1 MFKIK
6 TSLFLKF
13 TLFIF
18 LGTGI
23 VLLILVKVNSSM
35 MRKMLLESRA
45 NYYTVLAENAAS
57 KIDKSFS
64 VACKTVDEAALIF
77 QNQEITRKNAI
88 ALMQRIIKDNDSVF
102 GSAIAL
108 APDMDFESTGYQIL
122 YTCRDNYGNIT
133 TSDRVNTL
141 KAYQSDWFYLPQYL
155 GHSLWCELYS
165 DFETGMLMTT
175 YSVPVFDDGKLQA
188 VITCDLTVDHID
200 SFLSSLNIGEK
211 TESILVSDN
220 GRFIIHPKK
229 EWIMTETFYSLA
241 EESKNQEQQEVLK
254 EIAHDIRVKSS
265 SLYRYYSPYLEETVW
280 LYFNHIS
287 STGWVVGFIVPE
299 SEIFAPI
306 VVMNNKMTL
315 AAIFGIV
322 LLIIPALLISL
333 RITRPLHQICNAT
346 RIISTGDFDF
356 SLPQTKRT
364 DEIGRL
370 IEDFGRMRDSL
381 KEYMTN
387 LAIKTAEK
395 EKISSELAIAE
406 EIQHSI
412 LPKLFPPFPKRA
424 GLDIFAIL
432 HSARE
437 VGGDLYD
444 FKLLDENH
452 LYISIGDVSGKGVPA
467 ALFMA
472 VGKTL
477 LKSTIQSV
485 RDPAKALIHVNNELS
500 EGNDSCMFITLFC
513 GILNLATNELI
524 YSNAGHNPPL
534 LVKSGNPEFF
544 PEACTPPLAVME
556 DIVFENE
563 TMFLEDGMQL
573 LLYTDGVTEAM
584 NREEV
589 LFDEARLVKVVSENP
604 TRTAEKR
611 ISTVLK
617 AIRKFADGAE
627 QYDDITMLCLS
638 NQRKHEHVMDE
649 NSPTSALVLTNRR
662 EEFARIVTWLEN
674 LSEELKWDNGL
685 FMQLNLVLEEWI
697 VNVISYGFPTDDES
711 VHEIDIRLWQSKSE
725 IKLEIID
732 DGIAFDPTEMEKP
745 DIEAPLEDR
754 ELGGLGIHFI
764 KETTDEFTYERR
776 GELNV
781 VTMVK
786 KLSSLVGSG

>member
-1 MFKIK
+1 MFKIRA
-6 TSLFLKF
+6 SLFLKF
-13 TLFIF
+13 AFFIIF
-18 LGTGI
+18 GAGI

-35 MRKMLLESRA
+35 MREMLLESRGD
-45 NYYTVLAENAAS
+45 YYTALALNAAN

-64 VACKTVDEAALIF
+64 IACKDVDEAALIF
-77 QNQEITRKNAI
+77 QNQEITRDNAT
-88 ALMQRIIKDNDSVF
+88 ALMQRIIKNNDSVF

-122 YTCRDNYGNIT
+122 YTWKDDYGNIDMI
-133 TSDRVNTL
+133 DRLNTL
-141 KAYQSDWFYLPQYL
+141 KDYQSDWFYLPQYL
-155 GHSLWCELYS
+155 GKPLWCELYN

-175 YSVPVFDDGKLQA
+175 YSVPVFVDGKLQA
-188 VITCDLTVDHID
+188 VITCDLTVEHID
-200 SFLSSLNIGEK
+200 SLLSYLNVGEK

-241 EESKNQEQQEVLK
+241 EQSENVEQQDVLK
-254 EIAHDIRVKSS
+254 KIAHDIRVKSS
-265 SLYRYYSPYLEETVW
+265 SLYRYYSPSLEETVW
-280 LYFNHIS
+280 FYFNHIP

-299 SEIFAPI
+299 SEILAPI
-306 VVMNNKMTL
+306 HVMNNKMAI
-315 AAIFGIV
+315 AAIFGIF
-322 LLIIPALLISL
+322 LLFIPALLISL
-333 RITRPLHQICNAT
+333 SITRPLRQICHAT
-346 RIISTGDFDF
+346 SIISTGDFDF
-356 SLPQTKRT
+356 SLPHTKRT

-370 IEDFGRMRDSL
+370 IEDFGRMRDNL

-444 FKLLDENH
+444 FTLLDENH
-452 LYISIGDVSGKGVPA
+452 LYITIGDVSGKGVPA
-467 ALFMA
+467 SLFMA

-477 LKSTIQSV
+477 MKSTIQAV
-485 RDPAKALIHVNNELS
+485 RDPAKALIHVNNELAD
-500 EGNDSCMFITLFC
+500 GNDSCMFITLFC
-513 GILNLATNELI
+513 GILNLETNELI

-534 LVKSGNPEFF
+534 LVKSGTPEFF
-544 PEACTPPLAVME
+544 PDACTPPLAAME
-556 DIVFENE
+556 DIEFTNE
-563 TMFLEDGMQL
+563 SMFLEDGMQL

-589 LFDEARLVKVVSENP
+589 LFDEERLVKVVSENP
-604 TRTAEKR
+604 TKTAEKR

-627 QYDDITMLCLS
+627 QYDDITMLCIS
-638 NQRKHEHVMDE
+638 NQRQQEHIMSE

-674 LSEELKWDNGL
+674 LSEELKWGPGL
-685 FMQLNLVLEEWI
+685 LMQLNLVLEEWI
-697 VNVISYGFPTDDES
+697 VNVISYGFPTDES
-711 VHEIDIRLWQSKSE
+711 VHEIEIRLWQSENE
-725 IKLEIID
+725 IKLEVID
-732 DGIAFDPTEMEKP
+732 DGVAFDPTEREKP
-745 DIEAPLEDR
+745 DIEVPLEER

-764 KETTDEFTYERR
+764 KETTDKFTYERK
-776 GELNV
+776 GGLNV
-781 VTMVK
+781 IRMVK
-786 KLSSLVGSG
+786 ELSS